1 MVAYRLLLN
10 ISKLLHRGNDQEGM
24 TLLETLV
31 ALAIMGAVAVTFL
44 TALAMTS
51 KAAMISQERVSA
63 ESLAQ
68 SQTEYVKTLA
78 YDDTNNPPEYE
89 IDPTLV
95 IPAGYSLQVNTERID
110 VDPGSAGDDGLQK
123 ITVVVSRDG
132 NMLFTVIS
140 YKRNDAGEDE

>member
-1 MVAYRLLLN
+1 MIPRF
-10 ISKLLHRGNDQEGM
+10 SKLIDLYRRRPGQQGM

-51 KAAMISQERVSA
+51 QAAIISQERVSA

-78 YDDTNNPPEYE
+78 YDDTNNPPQYDV
-89 IDPTLV
+89 DPALE
-95 IPAGYSLQVNTERID
+95 IPAGYSVQVNAERID
-110 VDPGSAGDDGLQK
+110 IDPDSSGDDGLQK
-123 ITVVVSRDG
+123 ITVAISREG
-132 NMLFTVIS
+132 TLLFTVVS
-140 YKRNDAGEDE
+140 YKRNNTGEDE